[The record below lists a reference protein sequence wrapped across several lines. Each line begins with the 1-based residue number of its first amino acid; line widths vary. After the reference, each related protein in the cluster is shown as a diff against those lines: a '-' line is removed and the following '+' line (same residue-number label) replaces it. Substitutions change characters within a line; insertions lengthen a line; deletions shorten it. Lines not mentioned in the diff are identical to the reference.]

1 MQSPVNV
8 FGSVQDEGTMSGTV
22 TNTFGTKPDTTLRP
36 WRMAPGGEGT
46 QIQVDPLNT
55 NIVYSSTYYGRLMK
69 TDMSKSR
76 RDAVQRFSLF
86 DVGRID
92 SLRGEWLAATVM
104 SKFNNKVIY
113 HGLQHLYKTEDAGE
127 TWKKISNDLSY
138 NRKERNGVYPYLI
151 YHQAITA
158 VAEGNKYFSKE
169 INILDTNQD
178 FRNTVTIEDKK
189 VDEILS
195 KREIEVLTLI
205 CKEYSN
211 SEIAKKLF
219 LSVSTVET
227 HRKNLI
233 AKLGVNNTVGLVKF
247 ALKNKLIE

>member
-1 MQSPVNV
+1 MKALET
-8 FGSVQDEGTMSGTV
+8 VQ
-22 TNTFGTKPDTTLRP
+22 
-36 WRMAPGGEGT
+36 GG
-46 QIQVDPLNT
+46 
-55 NIVYSSTYYGRLMK
+55 K
-69 TDMSKSR
+69 
-76 RDAVQRFSLF
+76 
-86 DVGRID
+86 
-92 SLRGEWLAATVM
+92 
-104 SKFNNKVIY
+104 
-113 HGLQHLYKTEDAGE
+113 
-127 TWKKISNDLSY
+127 
-138 NRKERNGVYPYLI
+138 
-151 YHQAITA
+151 
-158 VAEGNKYFSKE
+158 KYFSRE
-169 INILDTNQD
+169 INILDTDQD
-178 FRNTVTIEDKK
+178 FRNTVTIEDRK